1 MLVREWLL
9 VVVPRAEQ
17 LRIIQRA
24 HTKWQD
30 IYGETDDVET
40 ELILHRMTDEALA
53 EAEEK
58 YKDRPANS

>member
-1 MLVREWLL
+1 M
-9 VVVPRAEQ
+9 VVPRAEQ
-17 LRIIQRA
+17 LRIIQRVHA
-24 HTKWQD
+24 KWQD

-58 YKDRPANS
+58 YKDRPTNS